1 MYKTMEEYG
10 VNPRQNQPPQDQ
22 FQVVEIQNI
31 DHRDH
36 IIGTNEV
43 VVIDVYA
50 DWCGPCKMTA
60 PTYAN
65 MASRYN
71 KPGQVALVKYKLD
84 NMHQSEKG
92 TVTGIPMFNFYVRG
106 RQVDQ
111 VIGGNIDEVETKL
124 KSILNNMNYQPS
136 YPQPNFNQGDSEIGS
151 MGPTASRNSI
161 RNSKMNMPDADS
173 AGGQPYMSG
182 PTNYHQPY
190 ANYRR

>member
-1 MYKTMEEYG
+1 MEEYG
-10 VNPRQNQPPQDQ
+10 VNPRQTQPPQDQ
-22 FQVVEIQNI
+22 FHVVEIQNI

-43 VVIDVYA
+43 VVIDIYA

-65 MASRYN
+65 MAARYN
-71 KPGQVALVKYKLD
+71 KPGQVALVKYKYD

-92 TVTGIPMFNFYVRG
+92 VVTGIPMFNFYVRG

-111 VIGGNIDEVETKL
+111 AIGGNIDDVENKL
-124 KSILNNMNYQPS
+124 KAILSNMNYGGGVQ
-136 YPQPNFNQGDSEIGS
+136 NEIIDVGS
-151 MGPTASRNSI
+151 MGPSASRNSI
-161 RNSKMNMPDADS
+161 RNSKMNMPEGDAS
-173 AGGQPYMSG
+173 VTGQPYMSG
-182 PTNYHQPY
+182 QSNYHQPY

>member
-10 VNPRQNQPPQDQ
+10 VNPRQTQPPQDQ

-36 IIGTNEV
+36 IISTNEL
-43 VVIDVYA
+43 VVIDIYA

-65 MASRYN
+65 MAARYN
-71 KPGQVALVKYKLD
+71 KPGKVALVKYKFD

-92 TVTGIPMFNFYVRG
+92 VVTGIPMFNFFVRG

-111 VIGGNIDEVETKL
+111 TIGGNIDEVETKL
-124 KSILNNMNYQPS
+124 KAILNNLGSNYDQPS
-136 YPQPNFNQGDSEIGS
+136 LVNNEISNEVGS

-161 RNSKMNMPDADS
+161 RNSKMNMPDS
-173 AGGQPYMSG
+173 ETTGGQPYTSG
-182 PTNYHQPY
+182 QSNYHQPY